1 MGYKSSDTEKYGATE
16 CEPYDS
22 FAVVSQLSVARGFD
36 LSPNSGNA
44 VESMVPVTGDGHNIL
59 HVDFVYDDP
68 TGDNGKDK
76 WVYWVDFGTGDSA
89 QNGIYR
95 VRLNGTEKQHVIK
108 VLPMIHLLSPLYI

>member
-1 MGYKSSDTEKYGATE
+1 MFQVNLKVNIFCRCACSVGYTTRDSDATA
-16 CEPYDS
+16 CQAYDS

-36 LSPNSGNA
+36 LANNNA
-44 VESMVPVTGDGHNIL
+44 EAMVPVTGDGHNIL

-68 TGDNGKDK
+68 ADSGSGKDK

-95 VRLNGTEKQHVIK
+95 
-108 VLPMIHLLSPLYI
+108 